1 MFSQFVR
8 IMAFVRK
15 AGFLVF
21 FITTVINPK
30 NHPDNC
36 QGSVLVSHNCLKQ
49 VITTLELWPQI
60 SLWIK

>member
-21 FITTVINPK
+21 LITTVINPK

-49 VITTLELWPQI
+49 VITTLEL
-60 SLWIK
+60 

>member
-1 MFSQFVR
+1 MFSQLVR

-21 FITTVINPK
+21 FTSTVISPK

-36 QGSVLVSHNCLKQ
+36 QGSVLISHNCLKL
-49 VITTLELWPQI
+49 VSTTLEL
-60 SLWIK
+60 